1 MKAVPV
7 LTACSGRGTL
17 TIPKWPWASFWPLY
31 CDGSSRF
38 ESFVREVFVLPAIHD
53 LILEG
58 RGQMQI
64 CKSHPSVFRSC
75 PKFRMLALRVDFG

>member
-1 MKAVPV
+1 MNAVRV

-17 TIPKWPWASFWPLY
+17 IRVGLFY
-31 CDGSSRF
+31 CDGPSRF
-38 ESFVREVFVLPAIHD
+38 ESFVREVFVLPSKHD

-64 CKSHPSVFRSC
+64 YKSHRSVFRSC
-75 PKFRMLALRVDFG
+75 PKFKMLALRVDFG